1 MALPWV
7 KYVSV
12 LASALK
18 AVAFWGVGTE
28 EKLWG
33 KKFQHVTLYL
43 FNKSS
48 VDTRI
53 QLLLLSRRVI
63 GLRFSLRLFKDNRGT
78 GDAARRICRSIK

>member
-33 KKFQHVTLYL
+33 KKISACDAL
-43 FNKSS
+43 FIQQVKRRYQDS
-48 VDTRI
+48 VVA
-53 QLLLLSRRVI
+53 S
-63 GLRFSLRLFKDNRGT
+63 
-78 GDAARRICRSIK
+78 